1 MKPFIK
7 GNNFQ
12 DVKEIFKSGDI
23 IRSTRCFTH
32 VAWGLPSGASWQ
44 QTLEKAVVLVG
55 SYVDIGLDDPVEW
68 NSEWE
73 LAAR

>member
-1 MKPFIK
+1 MK
-7 GNNFQ
+7 
-12 DVKEIFKSGDI
+12 DIFKSGDV

-32 VAWGLPSGASWQ
+32 GDWGLPSGASWQ
-44 QTLEKAVVLVG
+44 ETLERAIVLAG

-68 NSEWE
+68 NELWE